1 MGMCEHPGVDELII
15 LVERMG
21 YGIEINDIGKFVEIN
36 PGDARN
42 RKRQRFAGVGEALE
56 FMRERERA
64 VRSFG

>member
-1 MGMCEHPGVDELII
+1 MGMCEHPGADELII

-21 YGIEINDIGKFVEIN
+21 YGIEIDDIGKFVEIN

-42 RKRQRFAGVGEALE
+42 RKRQRFAGIDAALG
-56 FMRERERA
+56 FMRERERT